1 MPWEV
6 KDVMEQRIE
15 FVVRVL
21 RKERKMGELCKEY
34 GISRTT
40 GYRWLNRF
48 RETGT
53 FLSLC
58 DRSRRPHSSPRRTPE
73 EQEDRVVELRR
84 QYGWGARKLEVLL
97 KKEGIKRSERTI
109 NRILSR
115 RGEIRKEDRRRPALR
130 RFERSRPNEL
140 WQMDFKGEYKL
151 ESGVCCYRLGIIDD
165 QSRYCVGLWGL
176 SRPTYK
182 AVRARLWEAFAEC
195 GVPEGML
202 FDHGTPWWGTATVL
216 GLTRLAVDLI
226 EQGVCLHWSGISHPQ
241 TQGKVER
248 FFGTLGTALRHRGG
262 PPQAFEQWAEVLGE
276 IRQEYNHVRPHEALD
291 MQVPADRYRASPLAL
306 QAEPAAWGYPPG
318 WQLTQIYP
326 SGQLRWDGSLYF
338 VSTALRGRQV
348 GVLEV
353 DERLL
358 VRYRQMYLCE
368 VDLKNQRVHSWIRS
382 PHQNTSQLETE

>member
-195 GVPEGML
+195 G
-202 FDHGTPWWGTATVL
+202 GTG
-216 GLTRLAVDLI
+216 RDAV
-226 EQGVCLHWSGISHPQ
+226 
-241 TQGKVER
+241 
-248 FFGTLGTALRHRGG
+248 
-262 PPQAFEQWAEVLGE
+262 
-276 IRQEYNHVRPHEALD
+276 
-291 MQVPADRYRASPLAL
+291 
-306 QAEPAAWGYPPG
+306 
-318 WQLTQIYP
+318 
-326 SGQLRWDGSLYF
+326 
-338 VSTALRGRQV
+338 
-348 GVLEV
+348 
-353 DERLL
+353 
-358 VRYRQMYLCE
+358 
-368 VDLKNQRVHSWIRS
+368 
-382 PHQNTSQLETE
+382 